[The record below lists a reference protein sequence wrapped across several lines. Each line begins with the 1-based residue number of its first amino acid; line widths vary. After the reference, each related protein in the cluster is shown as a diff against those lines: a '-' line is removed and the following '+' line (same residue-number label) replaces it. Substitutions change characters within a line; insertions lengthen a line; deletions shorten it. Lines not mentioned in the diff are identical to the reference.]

1 MLATEL
7 AQLIYLK
14 KIVGNLSE
22 VMIDYLAQDSR
33 KVRPNTLFF
42 CIDGVT
48 VDGHHF
54 ASAAKEKGAVAF
66 VAKKY
71 TTAKEA
77 AWEILR

>member
-7 AQLIYLK
+7 TQLIYLK
-14 KIVGNLSE
+14 KIVGDLSDIT
-22 VMIDYLAQDSR
+22 IDYLAQDSR

-54 ASAAKEKGAVAF
+54 
-66 VAKKY
+66 
-71 TTAKEA
+71 
-77 AWEILR
+77 